1 MGNRKDLN
9 NKKTVEQQNDLQVNS
24 VDENSQVVKTATEA
38 PVSKTE
44 SSTSVA
50 DANKA
55 TANAGS
61 TTNDAVNTTAS
72 EAENNEVGTE
82 NSAASEQTE
91 KKKIVARKDMTWR
104 QWTWHEMKRNKIAYV
119 MIAPFMFVFILFTCF
134 PVVLSLALSFTS
146 FNMLELNWDM
156 FIGISNY
163 TRLFFEDDIFLLA
176 CKNTLVFAMIT
187 GPVSYILSFLVAWFI
202 NELSPRVRALVTL
215 IFYAPSIAGSV
226 YLIWAT
232 LFSDDAYGWVNGV
245 LLDLGLIDSAIL
257 WFHDENYAMTL
268 CIVVA
273 LWMSLGTAFLSFIAG
288 LQTINKSLFEAA
300 AVDGIKNRWQEL
312 WFITLP
318 MMRPQLMFGAV
329 MAITGSFGFGGVVTA
344 LCGFPSV
351 NYSCHTIMHCLEDYG
366 STRWE
371 VGYAS
376 AIAFVLFL
384 IMIGANTLVNK
395 MLSKVGQ

>member
-1 MGNRKDLN
+1 MDELN
-9 NKKTVEQQNDLQVNS
+9 NNQNNVITENN
-24 VDENSQVVKTATEA
+24 DE
-38 PVSKTE
+38 
-44 SSTSVA
+44 
-50 DANKA
+50 
-55 TANAGS
+55 
-61 TTNDAVNTTAS
+61 AVNLQD
-72 EAENNEVGTE
+72 
-82 NSAASEQTE
+82 NSIVEEKQE
-91 KKKIVARKDMTWR
+91 KKKAVCRKDMTKA
-104 QWTWHEMKRNKIAYV
+104 QWTWKEMKRNKIAYL
-119 MIAPFMFVFILFTCF
+119 MIAPFMFVFILFTAL
-134 PVVLSLALSFTS
+134 PVALSLILSLTN
-146 FNMLELNWDM
+146 FNMLEINADM
-156 FIGISNY
+156 FIWFDNY
-163 TRLFFEDDIFLLA
+163 KRLFFDDDIFLLA
-176 CKNTLVFAMIT
+176 CKNTLIFAAVT

-202 NELSPRVRALVTL
+202 NELSPRLRAFVTL
-215 IFYAPSIAGSV
+215 IFYAPSISGSV
-226 YLIWAT
+226 YLIWGIM
-232 LFSDDAYGWVNGV
+232 FSDDSYGIVNGI
-245 LLDLGLIDSAIL
+245 LLDLGIINTPIL
-257 WFHDENYAMTL
+257 WFYDEKYAMTL

-312 WFITLP
+312 WYITLP
-318 MMRPQLMFGAV
+318 MMKPQLMFGAV

-395 MLSKVGQ
+395 ALSKVGQ